1 MSVPSANEQLL
12 LGTHPQQTEVHFDI
26 FNPAT
31 VLSAS
36 VNNSSAAQGD
46 RVITYDNATGD
57 FNDVK
62 PGMTLYAANE
72 FVRVVSA
79 TATTITVAENDYIVW
94 TNNLAFTVRAFY
106 LPWGVLPRISIDS
119 NDIVTF
125 FKDFDIEYS
134 NQNSVLDPVVHMGPN
149 AAALLDQDSGAVD
162 VFYTSSGSFDPN
174 GSGLSTFSWNFEGA
188 QITGTSAA
196 DPGNVAYDTPGDFIT
211 TLTVTNNASK
221 SFTAHRHIL
230 IRNSSRPAWGLNSLE
245 GNKGSGSWQASLWV
259 RNDVSDVVDGALVI
273 LHTTDFYGTTKQ
285 SIGGNAQGRNN
296 TLFVGYIY
304 GESIRYD
311 ATDNIVTFTVF
322 GLGAYLNTL
331 ETMSARLEDKA
342 TATTWNEMTSLN
354 IDRALFGFIRWQ
366 TNIMEVADVF
376 YTNNTFPVQF
386 IDFARGPILASLR
399 NLVMSA
405 IKGLVNSDRQGAL
418 YIEEDVQTVEVASR
432 NIPITMELS
441 RQFWMNEP
449 EIQHR
454 KRRVQSF
461 LELGGILYSGATG
474 TFAAMLSG
482 APGITPSYFGSTSRE
497 HGLIIGPTGQT
508 FLNAF
513 TGNVFA
519 LRNNPFPEVAFEMA
533 GNLRVF
539 DIAPQEFTQAILSAD
554 DTFSDVVWNPQR
566 LIPLRVEYTYNP
578 ETFSLL
584 PTVSFEAESSGPPGQ
599 TIIIPPTPPWDPP
612 ELPEIPIQPIPVP
625 VPPVA
630 GNASHVFFMTDNDE
644 IVWSGDIFSTL
655 ASQPTWNALGVGS
668 GLPGDLDA
676 LWDTGGGNR
685 GWLAVIWDTSRAY
698 VIGRVSTASP
708 TDKPWAIWQTTNIL
722 DSSPVWV
729 ELLRGGD
736 SVLGSTVFV
745 DPGNGSPFSRL
756 HRQGNSVYLLIRL
769 TSGGESHSRH
779 DGAAFTHTAISIAQ
793 NVQTEVATEAAYTDE
808 SGGSTR
814 VFNPI
819 GTVLASFVNN
829 EGVNRTIWRNYAGGS
844 YFTFRSNP
852 TGDFLHNANS
862 DSDVVQFSGLGTG
875 ANTFTEIR
883 GALNGNALCF
893 VGGDDQ
899 AWVSADGSTFTTG
912 TLVWEEGQI
921 DFLDVGGGDQLA
933 WLPYSVANSQE
944 MFRLADDIFGS
955 HAFFNKT
962 GNYWTEIDIS
972 GGAFLATRLQV
983 TYE

>member
-1 MSVPSANEQLL
+1 MSVPSAAEQLL
-12 LGTHPQQTEVHFDI
+12 LGTRPQQTEIHFDI

-31 VLSAS
+31 VLSAT
-36 VNNSSAAQGD
+36 VNDSDAAQGD

-62 PGMTLYAANE
+62 PGMTLYADNE
-72 FVRVVSA
+72 FVRVVGV

-94 TNNLAFTVRAFY
+94 ADDLAFTVRAFY

-119 NDIVTF
+119 NNIVTF

-149 AAALLDQDSGAVD
+149 AAALLDQNTDEAD
-162 VFYTSSGSFDPN
+162 VFYTSTGSFDPN

-196 DPGNVAYDTPGDFIT
+196 DPGNVTYDTPGDFIT
-211 TLTVTNNASK
+211 TLTVTNDAGK
-221 SFTAHRHIL
+221 SFTSHRHIL
-230 IRNSSRPAWGLNSLE
+230 IRNSSRPTWGLNSLE
-245 GNKGSGSWQASLWV
+245 GSRGSGSWQASLWV
-259 RNDVSDVVDGALVI
+259 RNDVSDVVDGALVV

-311 ATDNIVTFTVF
+311 AVNNIVTFTVF

-331 ETMSARLEDKA
+331 ETMSARLENKA

-366 TNIMEVADVF
+366 TNMMEVADVT
-376 YTNNTFPVQF
+376 YTGNTFPVQF
-386 IDFARGPILASLR
+386 IDFARGPILASLK

-418 YIEEDVQTVEVASR
+418 YIEEDVQTVEVSSR
-432 NIPITMELS
+432 SIPTTMELS

-482 APGITPSYFGSTSRE
+482 APGITPSYFGSAGRE
-497 HGLIIGPTGQT
+497 HGLILGPTGQT
-508 FLNAF
+508 FLNNF
-513 TGNVFA
+513 TGNVYA
-519 LRNNPFPEVAFEMA
+519 LRNNPFPEVTFEMA
-533 GNLRVF
+533 GSLRVF

-584 PTVSFEAESSGPPGQ
+584 PTVSFEGETDGPPGE
-599 TIIIPPTPPWDPP
+599 TIIIPATPPWDPP

-630 GNASHVFFMTDNDE
+630 GNASHAFFMTDNDE
-644 IVWSGDIFSTL
+644 VVWSGDIFSTL
-655 ASQPTWNALGVGS
+655 ASQPTWNALGIGS
-668 GLPGDLDA
+668 GLPSGLDA

-685 GWLAVIWDTSRAY
+685 GWIAVIWDTSRAY
-698 VIGRVSTASP
+698 VIGRVLQAGNS
-708 TDKPWAIWQTTNIL
+708 KPWAIWQTTNIL
-722 DSSPVWV
+722 DASPTWT

-736 SVLGSTVFV
+736 SVLGSTVFI

-756 HRQGNSVYLLIRL
+756 HRQGNSVYVLIRL

-779 DGAAFTHTAISIAQ
+779 DGASFTHTAISIAQ

-862 DSDVVQFSGLGTG
+862 DSDVVQFSSLDTS
-875 ANTFTEIR
+875 ANVFTELR

-893 VGGDDQ
+893 VGADDQ
-899 AWVSADGSTFTTG
+899 AWVSADGSSFTTG
-912 TLVWEEGQI
+912 TIVWEAGQI

-944 MFRLADDIFGS
+944 MFRLADDIFGT

>member
-1 MSVPSANEQLL
+1 MSVPSAAEQLL
-12 LGTHPQQTEVHFDI
+12 LGTRPQQTEVHFDI

-36 VNNSSAAQGD
+36 VNDSNAAQGD

-62 PGMTLYAANE
+62 PGMTLYADGE
-72 FVRVVSA
+72 FIRVVAVTS
-79 TATTITVAENDYIVW
+79 TTITVAENDYIVW
-94 TNNLAFTVRAFY
+94 TDNLTFTVRAFF
-106 LPWGVLPRISIDS
+106 LPWGVLPRITLDS
-119 NDIVTF
+119 NNNATF

-134 NQNSVLDPVVHMGPN
+134 NQNSVLDPIVHMGSN
-149 AAALLDQDSGAVD
+149 AAALLNQNTGLADI
-162 VFYTSSGSFDPN
+162 FYTSDGSSDPN
-174 GSGLSTFSWNFEGA
+174 GSGIASYSWNFEGA
-188 QITGTSAA
+188 QITGTSDAI
-196 DPGNVAYDTPGDFIT
+196 PGNVTYDTPGDFIT
-211 TLTVTNNASK
+211 TLTETNDAGK
-221 SFTAHRHIL
+221 SFTSHRHII
-230 IRNSSRPAWGLNSLE
+230 IRNHSRSQWGLNSLE
-245 GNKGSGSWQASLWV
+245 GNRSSGSWQAQIWV
-259 RNDVSDVVDGALVI
+259 RHDVSDVVDGAMII

-285 SIGGNAQGRNN
+285 SIGGNAQGRNS
-296 TLFVGYIY
+296 TLFAGYIY
-304 GESIRYD
+304 GESIVYD

-322 GLGAYLNTL
+322 GLGAYINTL
-331 ETMSARLEDKA
+331 ETMSARLENKA
-342 TATTWNEMTSLN
+342 TATTWNEMTSLT
-354 IDRALFGFIRWQ
+354 IDRALFSYIRWQ
-366 TNIMEVADVF
+366 TNIMEVADVT
-376 YTNNTFPVQF
+376 YSNNTSPVQF
-386 IDFARGPILASLR
+386 IDFARGPILASLK
-399 NLVMSA
+399 NLVASA
-405 IKGLVNSDRQGAL
+405 IKGLVSSDRQGAL
-418 YIEEDVQTVEVASR
+418 YIEEDVQTIDVVSR
-432 NIPITMELS
+432 NIPTTMELS

-461 LELGGILYSGATG
+461 LELGGIFYSGATG

-482 APGITPSYFGSTSRE
+482 APGITPSYFGSASRE
-497 HGLIIGPTGQT
+497 SGLIIGSTGQT
-508 FLNAF
+508 WLNNF
-513 TGNVFA
+513 TGNVYA
-519 LRNNPFPEVAFEMA
+519 LHNNFFPEVSFEMA

-539 DIAPQEFTQAILSAD
+539 DIAPQEFTQVTLSAE
-554 DTFSDVVWNPQR
+554 DTFSEVVWAPKR
-566 LIPLRVEYTYNP
+566 LIPLRVGYTYNP

-584 PTVSFEAESSGPPGQ
+584 PVVTYEAESDGPPGQ
-599 TIIIPPTPPWDPP
+599 TILIPKSPPWDPP
-612 ELPEIPIQPIPVP
+612 ELPQIPVQPIPVP

-644 IVWSGDIFSTL
+644 IVWSGDVFSTL
-655 ASQPTWNALGVGS
+655 ASQPTWNALGIGS
-668 GLPGDLDA
+668 GLPSDLDA

-685 GWLAVIWDTSRAY
+685 GWIAVIWDTSRVY
-698 VIGRVSTASP
+698 VIGRVNIASP

-722 DSSPVWV
+722 DPSPTWV

-736 SVLGSTVFV
+736 SVLGSTVFI

-829 EGVNRTIWRNYAGGS
+829 EGANRSIWRNYAGGS

-852 TGDFLHNANS
+852 TGDFVHNANS
-862 DSDVVQFSGLGTG
+862 DSDVVQFSSLATS
-875 ANTFTEIR
+875 ANDFTELR
-883 GALNGNALCF
+883 GALNGLDLCF
-893 VGGDDQ
+893 VGNDSQ
-899 AWVSADGSTFTTG
+899 VWASADGSSFTTG
-912 TLVWEEGQI
+912 TMVWEEGQV

-933 WLPYSVANSQE
+933 YLPFSVANSQE
-944 MFRLADDIFGS
+944 MFRLVDNIFTG
-955 HAFFNKT
+955 HTFFNKT

-972 GGAFLATRLQV
+972 GGAFAATQLQV

>member
-1 MSVPSANEQLL
+1 MSVPSASEQLL
-12 LGTHPQQTEVHFDI
+12 LGTRPQQTEVHFDI

-31 VLSAS
+31 VLSAT
-36 VNNSSAAQGD
+36 VNDSDAAQGD
-46 RVITYDNATGD
+46 RVITYDNAMGD

-62 PGMTLYAANE
+62 PGMTLYADEE
-72 FVRVVSA
+72 FIRVVSA
-79 TATTITVAENDYIVW
+79 TSTTITVAENDYIVW
-94 TNNLAFTVRAFY
+94 ADNLEFTIRAFF
-106 LPWGVLPRISIDS
+106 LPWGVLPRITIDS
-119 NDIVTF
+119 NNIVTF

-149 AAALLDQDSGAVD
+149 AAALLDPTVD
-162 VFYTSSGSFDPN
+162 VFYTSDGSFDPN

-188 QITGTSAA
+188 QITGTSSAI
-196 DPGNVAYDTPGDFIT
+196 PGNVTYDTPGDFIT
-211 TLTVTNNASK
+211 TLTVTNDAGK
-221 SFTAHRHIL
+221 TFTAHRHIM
-230 IRNSSRPAWGLNSLE
+230 IRNASRSQWGLNSLE
-245 GNKGSGSWQASLWV
+245 GNRASGSWQASLWV
-259 RNDVSDVVDGALVI
+259 RNDVSDVVDGALIV
-273 LHTTDFYGTTKQ
+273 LYTTDFYGTTEQ
-285 SIGGNAQGRNN
+285 SIGGNAQGRSS

-331 ETMSARLEDKA
+331 ETMSATLEDKA

-354 IDRALFGFIRWQ
+354 IDRALFGFMRWQ
-366 TNIMEVADVF
+366 TNIMEVADVI
-376 YTNNTFPVQF
+376 YSDNTFPVQF

-405 IKGLVNSDRQGAL
+405 IKGLVNSDAQGTL
-418 YIEEDVQTVEVASR
+418 FIEEDVQLVDVSSR
-432 NIPITMELS
+432 SIPTTMELS

-449 EIQHR
+449 EITHR

-482 APGITPSYFGSTSRE
+482 APGITPSYFGSASRE

-508 FLNAF
+508 FLNNF
-513 TGNVFA
+513 TGNVYA
-519 LRNNPFPEVAFEMA
+519 LRNNPFPEVTFEMA
-533 GNLRVF
+533 GSIRIF
-539 DIAPQEFTQAILSAD
+539 DIAPQEFTQIRLTAE
-554 DTFSDVVWNPQR
+554 DTFSSVVWDPKR
-566 LIPLRVEYTYNP
+566 FLPLRVEYIYNP
-578 ETFSLL
+578 EAFSLL
-584 PTVSFEAESSGPPGQ
+584 PTVSYEIESDGPPGE
-599 TIIIPPTPPWDPP
+599 TIVIPPTPEWDPP

-644 IVWSGDIFSTL
+644 VIWSGDIFSTL
-655 ASQPTWNALGVGS
+655 SSQPTWNALGIGS
-668 GLPGDLDA
+668 GLPSNLDA

-722 DSSPVWV
+722 DSSPTWV

-736 SVLGSTVFV
+736 SILGSTVSI
-745 DPGNGSPFSRL
+745 DAGNGSPFSRL
-756 HRQGNSVYLLIRL
+756 HRQGNSVYVLISL
-769 TSGGESHSRH
+769 ASGGESHTRH
-779 DGAAFTHTAISIAQ
+779 DGTAFTDTAISLAQGQ
-793 NVQTEVATEAAYTDE
+793 NVKAEVATEAAYTDE
-808 SGGSTR
+808 LAGSTR

-819 GTVLASFVNN
+819 GTVLATFVNN

-844 YFTFRSNP
+844 YFTFRSNS

-862 DSDVVQFSGLGTG
+862 DSDAVQFSGL
-875 ANTFTEIR
+875 NTSVNIFTEVR
-883 GALNGNALCF
+883 GALNGDALCF
-893 VGGDDQ
+893 VGADDQ
-899 AWVSADGSTFTTG
+899 GWVSANGSTFTTG
-912 TLVWEEGQI
+912 TLVWEAGQI

-933 WLPYSVANSQE
+933 WLPYSVGNSQE
-944 MFRLADDIFGS
+944 MFRLADDIFGA

>member
-1 MSVPSANEQLL
+1 MSVPSAAEQLL
-12 LGTHPQQTEVHFDI
+12 LGTRPQQTEIHFDI

-36 VNNSSAAQGD
+36 VNDSDAAQGN

-62 PGMTLYAANE
+62 PGMTLYVDNE
-72 FVRVVSA
+72 FIRVISA
-79 TATTITVAENDYIVW
+79 TSTTITVAENDYIVW
-94 TNNLAFTVRAFY
+94 TDDLEFVVRTFF
-106 LPWGVLPRISIDS
+106 LPWGVLPRITIDS

-125 FKDFDIEYS
+125 FKDFNIEYVD
-134 NQNSVLDPVVHMGPN
+134 QNSVLDPIVHMGPN
-149 AAALLDQDSGAVD
+149 AAELLDQDTGDVD
-162 VFYTSSGSFDPN
+162 IFYTSVGSSDPN

-188 QITGTSAA
+188 QITGSSAVN
-196 DPGNVAYDTPGDFIT
+196 PGNVTYDTPGDFIT
-211 TLTVTNNASK
+211 TLTVTNDAGK
-221 SFTAHRHIL
+221 TFTSHRHII
-230 IRNSSRPAWGLNSLE
+230 IRNASRSQWGINSLE
-245 GNKGSGSWQASLWV
+245 GNRGSGSWQASLWV
-259 RNDVSDVVDGALVI
+259 RNDISDVVDGALVI

-285 SIGGNAQGRNN
+285 SIGGNATNRSN

-322 GLGAYLNTL
+322 GLGAYLNNL
-331 ETMSARLEDKA
+331 ETMSATLEDKA
-342 TATTWNEMTSLN
+342 TATTWNEMTSLD

-366 TNIMEVADVF
+366 TNIMEVADVT
-376 YTNNTFPVQF
+376 YTGNTFPVQF

-399 NLVMSA
+399 NLVTSA
-405 IKGLVNSDRQGAL
+405 IKGLVNSDAQGAL
-418 YIEEDVQTVEVASR
+418 FIEEDIQTVAIASR
-432 NIPITMELS
+432 NIPTTMELS

-454 KRRVQSF
+454 RRRVQSF

-482 APGITPSYFGSTSRE
+482 APGITPSYFGSASRE
-497 HGLIIGPTGQT
+497 HGLIIGATGQP
-508 FLNAF
+508 FLNAL

-519 LRNNPFPEVAFEMA
+519 LRNNPFPEVTFEMA
-533 GNLRVF
+533 GNIRVF
-539 DIAPQEFTQAILSAD
+539 DIAPQEFTQATLSAD
-554 DTFSDVVWNPQR
+554 ETFSNVVWNPQR

-578 ETFSLL
+578 KTFSLL
-584 PTVSFEAESSGPPGQ
+584 PVVSFEGETDGPPGE
-599 TIIIPPTPPWDPP
+599 TIIIPATPPWDPP
-612 ELPEIPIQPIPVP
+612 ELPQIPVQPIPVP
-625 VPPVA
+625 IPPVA

-644 IVWSGDIFSTL
+644 IVLSGDIFSTL
-655 ASQPTWNALGVGS
+655 TSQPTWSALGIGS
-668 GLPGDLDA
+668 GLPSNLDA
-676 LWDTGGGNR
+676 LWDAGGGNR
-685 GWLAVIWDTSRAY
+685 GWIAVIWDTSRAY

-736 SVLGSTVFV
+736 TVLGSTVFI

-756 HRQGNSVYLLIRL
+756 HRQGNSVYVLIRL
-769 TSGGESHSRH
+769 ASGGESHTRH
-779 DGAAFTHTAISIAQ
+779 DGAVFTDTAISIAQ

-808 SGGSTR
+808 SAGNTR

-819 GTVLASFVNN
+819 GTVLASFLNN
-829 EGVNRTIWRNYAGGS
+829 AAVNRTIWRNYAGGS
-844 YFTFRSNP
+844 YFTFRSTP
-852 TGDFLHNANS
+852 TGNFLHNANT
-862 DSDVVQFSGLGTG
+862 DSDTVQFSGFDTSV
-875 ANTFTEIR
+875 NIFTEIR
-883 GALNGNALCF
+883 GALNGLSLCF

-899 AWVSADGSTFTTG
+899 AWVSANGSTFTTG
-912 TLVWEEGQI
+912 TLVWEAGQI

-933 WLPYSVANSQE
+933 WLPFSVANSQE
-944 MFRLADDIFGS
+944 MFRLADDIFGT

-962 GNYWTEIDIS
+962 GNYWTDIDTS
-972 GGAFLATRLQV
+972 GGAFLATQLQV